1 MDLKP
6 KKLAVLIDADNS
18 SINSIE
24 PVLEEIAKFGIAS
37 VKRVYGDWSSDT
49 LKNFFTS
56 SFMIFDYC
64 TKFIN

>member
-24 PVLEEIAKFGIAS
+24 PVLEEIAKF
-37 VKRVYGDWSSDT
+37 R
-49 LKNFFTS
+49 
-56 SFMIFDYC
+56 
-64 TKFIN
+64 